1 MRGGRYAVSTGLK
14 ASLTLPSPLKRARRP
29 GSANDHPQTQSCK
42 PSRIFLNPN
51 CAFPHPN
58 GNPWKQTISAH
69 RSPLTSNQPSVP
81 TKVSRATWVGLAVAL
96 FAMVAIRQVFVFF
109 VPETTFASAI
119 LKESLIWVSALALIV
134 IIRRGEHLPMRSI
147 GLGTARWWKS
157 ILWGFIIA
165 IVSAVVIGALAYLT
179 GYGHGPGS
187 AAFEKLPLWLITA
200 IVFRAGVV
208 EELFYRGYAIERL
221 QMIGLGRFWSV
232 AIPLVIFSLGH
243 WSGGAANILIAFAA
257 GLILTGFYL
266 WRRDLVA
273 NMIGHGL
280 VDFVANVL
288 PKLFS

>member
-1 MRGGRYAVSTGLK
+1 MIFPNLNCSFA
-14 ASLTLPSPLKRARRP
+14 ASQQRSMET
-29 GSANDHPQTQSCK
+29 ANLAAQVPFS
-42 PSRIFLNPN
+42 
-51 CAFPHPN
+51 
-58 GNPWKQTISAH
+58 
-69 RSPLTSNQPSVP
+69 SNQPSVRP
-81 TKVSRATWVGLAVAL
+81 KVSRATWVGLAIAL
-96 FAMVAIRQVFVFF
+96 FAMLAVRQVITFF
-109 VPETTFASAI
+109 VPEPTFTSAL

-165 IVSAVVIGALAYLT
+165 TVSAVTLLALAYLT

-187 AAFEKLPLWLITA
+187 AGFEKLPLWLITA

-243 WSGGAANILIAFAA
+243 WTGGAANILIAFAA

>member
-1 MRGGRYAVSTGLK
+1 MQTDNIGA
-14 ASLTLPSPLKRARRP
+14 AFALTPK
-29 GSANDHPQTQSCK
+29 
-42 PSRIFLNPN
+42 
-51 CAFPHPN
+51 
-58 GNPWKQTISAH
+58 
-69 RSPLTSNQPSVP
+69 QPSVP
-81 TKVSRATWVGLAVAL
+81 TKVSRATWAGLAISL
-96 FAMVAIRQVFVFF
+96 FAMVAIRQAFVFF
-109 VPETTFASAI
+109 VPETTFASAL
-119 LKESLIWVSALALIV
+119 LKETLIWLNAIALIL
-134 IIRRGEHLPMRSI
+134 IIRRGEHLPLRSI

-165 IVSAVVIGALAYLT
+165 VVSAVIVGALAYAT
-179 GYGHGPGS
+179 SYGHGPGS

-266 WRRDLVA
+266 WRRDLAA

-288 PKLFS
+288 PALFS

>member
-1 MRGGRYAVSTGLK
+1 METENLGT
-14 ASLTLPSPLKRARRP
+14 PSA
-29 GSANDHPQTQSCK
+29 
-42 PSRIFLNPN
+42 FVPN
-51 CAFPHPN
+51 
-58 GNPWKQTISAH
+58 Q
-69 RSPLTSNQPSVP
+69 LSVP
-81 TKVSRATWVGLAVAL
+81 TKISPATSAGLFISL
-96 FAMVAIRQVFVFF
+96 FAMVVIRQVLVFF
-109 VPETTFASAI
+109 VPEITFASAV
-119 LKESLIWVSALALIV
+119 LKEALIWLSTVALLV

-157 ILWGFIIA
+157 IRWGFAIA
-165 IVSAVVIGALAYLT
+165 IVSATAVGILAYLT

-187 AAFEKLPLWLITA
+187 AAFEKLPLWLITL

-266 WRRDLVA
+266 WRRDLAA

-280 VDFVANVL
+280 VDFVANVV
-288 PKLFS
+288 PALFS

>member
-1 MRGGRYAVSTGLK
+1 MQTDNIG
-14 ASLTLPSPLKRARRP
+14 ASFALTPE
-29 GSANDHPQTQSCK
+29 
-42 PSRIFLNPN
+42 
-51 CAFPHPN
+51 
-58 GNPWKQTISAH
+58 
-69 RSPLTSNQPSVP
+69 QPSVH
-81 TKVSRATWVGLAVAL
+81 KKISSATWAGLAISL
-96 FAMVAIRQVFVFF
+96 LAMVVIRQAVVFF
-109 VPETTFASAI
+109 APEITLGSAV
-119 LKESLIWVSALALIV
+119 LKEALIWVSAVTLLV

-157 ILWGFIIA
+157 ILWGFVI
-165 IVSAVVIGALAYLT
+165 AVVSLVAVGALAHVT

-187 AAFEKLPLWLITA
+187 AAFEKLPLWLITL

-221 QMIGLGRFWSV
+221 NLIGLGRFWSV
-232 AIPLVIFSLGH
+232 AIPLVIFSFGH
-243 WSGGAANILIAFAA
+243 WSGGPANILIAFAA

-288 PKLFS
+288 PALFS

>member
-1 MRGGRYAVSTGLK
+1 METDNVG
-14 ASLTLPSPLKRARRP
+14 ASFALTPE
-29 GSANDHPQTQSCK
+29 
-42 PSRIFLNPN
+42 
-51 CAFPHPN
+51 
-58 GNPWKQTISAH
+58 
-69 RSPLTSNQPSVP
+69 QPSLP
-81 TKVSRATWVGLAVAL
+81 TKVSRATWAGLAIAL

-109 VPETTFASAI
+109 VPETTFASAL
-119 LKESLIWVSALALIV
+119 LKEALIWLNAIVLIV

-147 GLGTARWWKS
+147 GLGTTRWWKS
-157 ILWGFIIA
+157 VLWGFVIA
-165 IVSAVVIGALAYLT
+165 IVSAVAVGVLAYLT
-179 GYGHGPGS
+179 GYGNGPGS

-266 WRRDLVA
+266 WRRDLA
-273 NMIGHGL
+273 SNMIGHGL
-280 VDFVANVL
+280 VDFVANVV